1 VDEQSGYRYYRLE
14 QLARADAIRSLRMV
28 GMPLP
33 LIAET
38 LVADD
43 PESLLMSQLAELQ
56 KQRDELD
63 RKAQQLRR
71 QIDTKEFVMS
81 TEVIVKTHPAITAIG
96 FRTLTT
102 HEAVFTDLPAGIG
115 RVVGSLIG
123 ANVTPVGAPFTLFHQ
138 APDGDTEGD
147 IEMCVPVSQDVLLD
161 EALDPSGELTAVSV
175 AAGPSASI
183 VHRGSYED
191 MGRSYAAIA
200 MWVQEHGH
208 VVVGPT
214 REIYLNSP
222 AEVAEEDL
230 LTELLFP
237 IDGEG
242 QV

>member
-1 VDEQSGYRYYRLE
+1 
-14 QLARADAIRSLRMV
+14 
-28 GMPLP
+28 MPF
-33 LIAET
+33 
-38 LVADD
+38 VR
-43 PESLLMSQLAELQ
+43 SLLMSHLAELQ
-56 KQRDELD
+56 QQRDELD

-81 TEVIVKTHPAITAIG
+81 TDVIVKTHPAITAIG
-96 FRTLTT
+96 FRTRTT
-102 HEAVFTDLPAGIG
+102 HEAVFTDLPAGLTKVI
-115 RVVGSLIG
+115 GSLIE

-147 IEMCVPVSQDVLLD
+147 IEMCVPVSEGVQLD
-161 EALDPSGELTAVSV
+161 EGLDPSGELTAVAVS
-175 AAGPSASI
+175 AGPVASI

-191 MGRSYAAIA
+191 MGKSYATVA

-208 VVVGPT
+208 VVTGST

-242 QV
+242 EV